1 MGGLDIVAN
10 SGVTGGLK
18 LEAALKRIAKKVS
31 TASNV
36 KVGFLEDATYPDGTP
51 IAYVAS
57 INEFGATIDMP
68 ARTQT
73 IFRQT
78 NKAGTAFN
86 KDGRFVKESKSN
98 FASDHEVA
106 AHTITIPPRPF
117 FRTTIKEGEK
127 HWGKDLGKVLK
138 DKDYDAVAALN
149 AMGEEIKGEI
159 QESIRDWTAPPNAKS
174 TIAKK
179 GFNDPLFGDGTM
191 LRAVDSEVE

>member
-1 MGGLDIVAN
+1 MAGG
-10 SGVTGGLK
+10 SGVSGGLK
-18 LEAALKRIAKKVS
+18 LEAALKRIAKKLS

-36 KVGFLEDATYPDGTP
+36 KVGFLEGATYPDGTP

-57 INEFGATIDMP
+57 INEFGATVKVD
-68 ARTQT
+68 AHTQT
-73 IFRQT
+73 IHRQV

-86 KDGRFVKESKSN
+86 KNGKFVKASQSN

-117 FRTTIKEGEK
+117 FRTTIKAGEK
-127 HWGKDLGKVLK
+127 HWGADLGKVLK
-138 DKDYDAVAALN
+138 EKGYDAAAALDT
-149 AMGEEIKGEI
+149 MGEEIKGEL
-159 QESIRDWTAPPNAKS
+159 QESIRDWTSPPNAKS